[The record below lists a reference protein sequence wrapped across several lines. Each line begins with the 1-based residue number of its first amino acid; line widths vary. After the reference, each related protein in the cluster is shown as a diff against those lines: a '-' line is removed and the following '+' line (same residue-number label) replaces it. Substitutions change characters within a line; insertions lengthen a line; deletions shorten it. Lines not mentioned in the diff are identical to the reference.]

1 MNAPVKTSEAAP
13 LGDLDDFRE
22 CCAQQRWFYDLGIL
36 PLATAVD
43 NLQWLAERWDLIAL
57 HGQDGIQDAM
67 GLVFAIDLAP
77 LPEAQTE
84 PEAAPQ
90 RGYGTPQAT
99 VDAFFYVLRLED
111 PEYLARWLAEHP
123 LDAAHLQKI
132 WERKCSRQ
140 TR

>member
-57 HGQDGIQDAM
+57 HGQGAIQDAM
-67 GLVFAIDLAP
+67 ALAFAVDVSPASALPALPDPAP
-77 LPEAQTE
+77 
-84 PEAAPQ
+84 PQ
-90 RGYGTPQAT
+90 RRKGPAQST
-99 VDAFFYVLRLED
+99 VDAFKYVLRCGNPDALKAWLRDHVDDAPALLEHL
-111 PEYLARWLAEHP
+111 E
-123 LDAAHLQKI
+123 AA
-132 WERKCSRQ
+132 
-140 TR
+140 